1 VGGGKVGVGLG
12 CGGEDGDVD
21 GDHFVWCLESGL
33 RWVWSC
39 VDGLVSI
46 LRRGNG

>member
-21 GDHFVWCLESGL
+21 GDHFGWCLVRG
-33 RWVWSC
+33 WCVWSC
-39 VDGLVSI
+39 MVGLVSY
-46 LRRGNG
+46 L